1 MRRTEYNSSDLRNHM
16 DSPQEQQEAVN
27 RFRVFC
33 EKATAKN
40 KQWDDFGPTDA
51 YKLVALLEP
60 DFDPSRVKTAA
71 GNWKE
76 ISTPNKNGT
85 LSPSYYAINALKKLF
100 IASLHFETPECD
112 AGGMPTSGDSVKT
125 KFLNKRLDRMISELK
140 ELQESTTEEGIGQ
153 KLEESLTENAK
164 LRMRLDKEEQD
175 SDALEQE
182 CKRLAKLLENKDT
195 MIETMVK
202 KSQYDMV
209 VSENKSLT
217 KTLNNLG
224 IK

>member
-1 MRRTEYNSSDLRNHM
+1 
-16 DSPQEQQEAVN
+16 
-27 RFRVFC
+27 
-33 EKATAKN
+33 
-40 KQWDDFGPTDA
+40 
-51 YKLVALLEP
+51 
-60 DFDPSRVKTAA
+60 
-71 GNWKE
+71 
-76 ISTPNKNGT
+76 
-85 LSPSYYAINALKKLF
+85 
-100 IASLHFETPECD
+100 
-112 AGGMPTSGDSVKT
+112 
-125 KFLNKRLDRMISELK
+125 
-140 ELQESTTEEGIGQ
+140 
-153 KLEESLTENAK
+153 
-164 LRMRLDKEEQD
+164 MRLDKEEQD

>member
-1 MRRTEYNSSDLRNHM
+1 MRRTEYKCSDLRNHM

-60 DFDPSRVKTAA
+60 DFDPSRVKTSA
-71 GNWKE
+71 GNWKT
-76 ISTPNKNGT
+76 ISKPNKDGE

-100 IASLHFETPECD
+100 IASLHFETPETD
-112 AGGMPTSGDSVKT
+112 EGGMPTSGYSVRT
-125 KFLNKRLDRMISELK
+125 RYLNAHLDNKINELKRLE
-140 ELQESTTEEGIGQ
+140 ESTTEEGIGQ

>member
-51 YKLVALLEP
+51 YKLVRLLEP
-60 DFDPSRVKTAA
+60 DFDEKRIKTAV

-85 LSPSYYAINALKKLF
+85 LSPSYYIINALKKLF
-100 IASLHFETPECD
+100 IASLHFETPETD
-112 AGGMPTSGDSVKT
+112 EGGMPTSGYSVRT
-125 KFLNKRLDRMISELK
+125 RYLNAHLDNKINELKRLE
-140 ELQESTTEEGIGQ
+140 ESTTEEGIGQ

-182 CKRLAKLLENKDT
+182 CKRLAKLLENKDR
-195 MIETMVK
+195 MMETMVTK
-202 KSQYDMV
+202 THYKILEA
-209 VSENKSLT
+209 ENKSLN
-217 KTLNNLG
+217 KTLDNLG
-224 IK
+224 NK

>member
-1 MRRTEYNSSDLRNHM
+1 MRRSAVTEEYRTYLDM
-16 DSPQEQQEAVN
+16 PEQKASAED
-27 RFRVFC
+27 RFTKFC
-33 EKATAKN
+33 QRATAKN
-40 KQWDDFGPTDA
+40 KEWDDFGGTDT
-51 YKLVALLEP
+51 YKLVQL
-60 DFDPSRVKTAA
+60 
-71 GNWKE
+71 
-76 ISTPNKNGT
+76 
-85 LSPSYYAINALKKLF
+85 LSPGFDDKKRDQAINTYNRKNPPLDKDGQIYHLNVALKKLF